1 MVDESQGFKQL
12 NTPPTTLAPGEL
24 IKEAV
29 MTGVLDP
36 LQEVKRPV
44 TLIFETVMVCPYPQ
58 K

>member
-1 MVDESQGFKQL
+1 MVEESHGFVQV

-29 MTGVLDP
+29 ITGVFDP

-44 TLIFETVMVCPYPQ
+44 TLIFETVMA
-58 K
+58 